1 MSQSLVLQWLITPR
15 REFNVI
21 ILEKNIELTSLL
33 QNLIEQHG
41 CQMWPSILLFALL
54 EQKKARFLSWIGG
67 LIPKQNEEQVVDTLS
82 HFKFLCLTKGFLFWV
97 ACTASLCVAFHDAP
111 VVDILPSPHIANT
124 VLSIGG
130 RIWALWKSVDL
141 VCSNSIF
148 FITFHLFEYAIL
160 GSYRK
165 GRC

>member
-1 MSQSLVLQWLITPR
+1 MLPMVKDKR
-15 REFNVI
+15 RDVSVTCFAMIDHTEKRIQCNYI
-21 ILEKNIELTSLL
+21 GKNIELSSLL

-54 EQKKARFLSWIGG
+54 EQKKARYLSWIGG

-141 VCSNSIF
+141 VCSNSIKKKLHF
-148 FITFHLFEYAIL
+148 TY
-160 GSYRK
+160 
-165 GRC
+165 

>member
-1 MSQSLVLQWLITPR
+1 MKLHSS
-15 REFNVI
+15 
-21 ILEKNIELTSLL
+21 L

-67 LIPKQNEEQVVDTLS
+67 HIRKRNEEQVIDTLS
-82 HFKFLCLTKGFLFWV
+82 HFKFILIIKVFFFGV

-130 RIWALWKSVDL
+130 RIWALWKSVEL
-141 VCSNSIF
+141 VCSNYIF
-148 FITFHLFEYAIL
+148 KITFHIFKYIIFKL
-160 GSYRK
+160 
-165 GRC
+165 